1 MYCINCGSQV
11 NDDDKFCLRCGA
23 VQKGDLQPNQVV
35 IARTNIAPQP
45 VAYEK
50 TNTPEDNHLANVL
63 CIISLCLYF
72 VLPGLL
78 SGIYAGL
85 ESFLPEAVSLMIG
98 FLDILS
104 FLAAYV
110 LMIIARVKCPKSTF
124 AKVVMWIYIALLI
137 LGILTWIIIFAACG
151 ACIAASGR

>member
-35 IARTNIAPQP
+35 IARTNVEPQP

-63 CIISLCLYF
+63 CSISLGLYFIMPSIFTFISALLSSINVGIISSICL
-72 VLPGLL
+72 LL
-78 SGIYAGL
+78 SG
-85 ESFLPEAVSLMIG
+85 VSVV
-98 FLDILS
+98 
-104 FLAAYV
+104 AAYV
-110 LMIIARVKCPKSTF
+110 LMIIARVKCPHSTY
-124 AKVVMWIYIALLI
+124 AKVVMWLYIILLCISII
-137 LGILTWIIIFAACG
+137 LWIIIFAACG
-151 ACIAASGR
+151 TCIAASS

>member
-23 VQKGDLQPNQVV
+23 LQKGDLQPNQVV
-35 IARTNIAPQP
+35 ITRNNVEPQQ

-50 TNTPEDNHLANVL
+50 TNTPADNHLANVL

-72 VLPGLL
+72 VAPSMFTFLSACFDESFPAL
-78 SGIYAGL
+78 SGLFMLI
-85 ESFLPEAVSLMIG
+85 SIS
-98 FLDILS
+98 S

-137 LGILTWIIIFAACG
+137 LGIITWVIIFAACG
-151 ACIAASGR
+151 ACIAAGVH